1 MNDTSSSQE
10 NSGRSRGSDRRYPF
24 TAIVGQEALRT
35 ALLLNAV
42 DPSIGGVLIRGEK
55 GTGKSTA
62 ARALAG
68 VLPRIDAVEGCPY
81 RCRPGDLT
89 TEHEECRRIFR
100 DGADYAT
107 YRTDPPFVELPLN
120 ASEDRVAGT
129 IHFEQTMASGRRSFE
144 PGLLASANR
153 GVLYVDEVNLL
164 EDYLVDLLLDAA
176 ATGRNRVE
184 REGIS
189 ELHPSRFILIGTM
202 NPEEGELRPQFL
214 DRFGLCVTVSSI
226 TDPAL
231 RREISS
237 RRIDYERDPLA
248 FLDSFREQESTLSEH
263 IEQARR
269 ALGELSSEN
278 GTIEESAWHSAATL
292 AARSRVQGHRAD
304 IILIKAACALAA
316 LLERDRVSDTEV
328 LSVAPFV
335 LAHRAEGNPEDTPET
350 MTERIRE
357 IIDEVRNG
365 EEGASEDSG
374 AEPEAY
380 AATGEA
386 SEEGSIHDSDMQ
398 IPGAAAAG
406 SILFDFLDKKKVLK
420 KRVKRRSRSTE

>member
-1 MNDTSSSQE
+1 MSDSSSSQE
-10 NSGRSRGSDRRYPF
+10 LSGRSHGYEQRYPF

-68 VLPRIDAVEGCPY
+68 VLPRIEAVEDCPY
-81 RCRPGDLT
+81 RCRPGDLS
-89 TEHEECRRIFR
+89 TEHEECRRLFR
-100 DGADYAT
+100 DGGDYST
-107 YRTDPPFVELPLN
+107 YRSEAPFVELPLN

-129 IHFEQTMASGRRSFE
+129 IHFERTMATGRRSFE

-164 EDYLVDLLLDAA
+164 EDHLVDLLLDAA

-189 ELHPSRFILIGTM
+189 EVHPSRFILIGTM

-231 RREISS
+231 RREISAK
-237 RRIDYERDPLA
+237 RIDYERDPLS
-248 FLDSFREQESTLSEH
+248 FLATYRDQEKKLSEH
-263 IEQARR
+263 IRGARE

-278 GTIEESAWHSAATL
+278 GNIEESAWHSAAAL

-304 IILIKAACALAA
+304 IILVKAARALTA
-316 LLERDRVSDTEV
+316 LLERERVSDEEV
-328 LSVAPFV
+328 HSVAPFV

-350 MTERIRE
+350 MTERIHK
-357 IIDEVRNG
+357 IIDEVRSG
-365 EEGASEDSG
+365 EKEEESSDSET
-374 AEPEAY
+374 EPEAY
-380 AATGEA
+380 APTGEA
-386 SEEGSIHDSDMQ
+386 AEEGSLHDSNMQ

-420 KRVKRRSRSTE
+420 